1 LQKQISGRWL
11 RWAKGFTP
19 AAIVA
24 VLTVI
29 FTVSNNVTWAT
40 ESEVGRY
47 LSLPTM
53 GSKRHEFEVRA
64 RKRFLELQKS
74 PGKFSLQQRY
84 EILEDCS
91 EIFNLFAISHDY
103 RWIDCENDISSRAEM
118 LNILRLQAVDASDKR
133 MLLSKY
139 FYRKSLYRGANKLLD
154 ESNFSKALELL
165 TLSQATFTE
174 PLTTSEVEQK
184 TLAAEMIEKCKAAID
199 KNTSI
204 IAPASKKI
212 DHE

>member
-139 FYRKSLYRGANKLLD
+139 FYRKSL
-154 ESNFSKALELL
+154 
-165 TLSQATFTE
+165 SQATFTE